1 MTRKR
6 MPARFYCNI
15 NGIEP
20 VREWL
25 LSIDKRDRA
34 LIGQD
39 IKTVEY
45 GWPIGMPTCRSMGGG
60 LWEVRSNLSNGKNC
74 PSAFL
79 LSFRKPNTAPWVYE
93 KDPENTK
100 NRFRFGEEA
109 KARGGKCLT
118 YILAHPLMNF

>member
-25 LSIDKRDRA
+25 LSIDKQDRA

-45 GWPIGMPTCRSMGGG
+45 GWPVGMPTCRSMGGG
-60 LWEVRSNLSNGKNC
+60 LWEVRSNLSN
-74 PSAFL
+74 
-79 LSFRKPNTAPWVYE
+79 
-93 KDPENTK
+93 
-100 NRFRFGEEA
+100 
-109 KARGGKCLT
+109 
-118 YILAHPLMNF
+118 